1 MRPVSEK
8 GAHES
13 RKPNLVEFS
22 LAFWPVVLMT
32 LNGSLSADDVD
43 EMSKGFDEAFGRKS
57 THVNIIDA
65 RGVHDRPDALVR
77 KKMAELVARTGEE
90 SKRWSL
96 GTVIVVDN
104 ALLRSAITAIH
115 WIAPASVPVVA
126 AATLEEAV
134 EQCSKWLA
142 ANKVAFDSDLFSR
155 LKLHAR

>member
-1 MRPVSEK
+1 MKEVIGG
-8 GAHES
+8 GAHHS
-13 RKPNLVEFS
+13 RKPNSVEFT
-22 LAFWPVVLMT
+22 LAYWPVALAT
-32 LNGSLSADDVD
+32 LHGSLGAEEV
-43 EMSKGFDEAFGRKS
+43 EQMAKGFDEAFGRKS

-65 RGVHDRPDALVR
+65 RGVRERPDALVR
-77 KKMAELVARTGEE
+77 QKMADFVARTRDE

-96 GTVIVVDN
+96 GTVIVVNN

-115 WIAPASVPVVA
+115 WIAPASIPVVA

>member
-1 MRPVSEK
+1 
-8 GAHES
+8 
-13 RKPNLVEFS
+13 
-22 LAFWPVVLMT
+22 MT

-126 AATLEEAV
+126 AATLDEAV
-134 EQCSKWLA
+134 EQCAKWLA
-142 ANKVAFDSDLFSR
+142 AKKVTFNSDLFSR